1 MHKSIIFIIM
11 GILLTVTLVNAQPQ
25 SPIESIRKPVE
36 QVLAILNDPQYQPE
50 DKKAVQREML
60 WETTLSMFNFTEIA
74 KRTLARNWLNF
85 NTEQRKVFR
94 DTFARLLTMTYT
106 NQIQGNFTNEKVEFL
121 DEEILN
127 QKKAMVKTK
136 IVRQDVDIPVDYSLK
151 LGKKGW
157 RIYDVKVE
165 GISLVQNY
173 RTQFNKYLKDKT
185 PDQLIEE
192 LDRKVAEQET
202 TGTQP

>member
-36 QVLAILNDPQYQPE
+36 QVLTILNDPQYQPE

-60 WETTLSMFNFTEIA
+60 WETTLSMFNFTVIA

>member
-36 QVLAILNDPQYQPE
+36 QVLTILNDPQYQPE